1 MVAVPTSSDCVVS
14 IQESERKLAEKK
26 RQLENFQPEFCDIK
40 KKYEDACKKLEE
52 DITET
57 IETMQARDT
66 AYTDYIDQS
75 GMKYSH
81 VPPTRQ
87 QMNQQGGAGLLG
99 GIGKLF
105 G

>member
-1 MVAVPTSSDCVVS
+1 
-14 IQESERKLAEKK
+14 
-26 RQLENFQPEFCDIK
+26 
-40 KKYEDACKKLEE
+40 
-52 DITET
+52 
-57 IETMQARDT
+57 MQARDT

>member
-40 KKYEDACKKLEE
+40 KKYEEACKKLEE

-57 IETMQARDT
+57 IGKKHALKK
-66 AYTDYIDQS
+66 YDQFTLNTS
-75 GMKYSH
+75 
-81 VPPTRQ
+81 
-87 QMNQQGGAGLLG
+87 
-99 GIGKLF
+99 
-105 G
+105 

>member
-40 KKYEDACKKLEE
+40 KKYEEACKKLEE

-57 IETMQARDT
+57 IGKKHASKN
-66 AYTDYIDQS
+66 YDQ
-75 GMKYSH
+75 
-81 VPPTRQ
+81 
-87 QMNQQGGAGLLG
+87 
-99 GIGKLF
+99 F
-105 G
+105 GNNCSNDIITQLVCMHFHEIFATKIV